1 MKQPRP
7 LSEEADALRE
17 SLSAL
22 IQDSERKPLSS
33 PRRRQLEADI
43 RVLLSDLETALV
55 RIDPVALPTAVF
67 DPSNPAIVGRFT
79 ALALVAQDRHPLVSI
94 APFYGA
100 GVYAIY
106 YRGSFPLYSSLSGS
120 ETPIY
125 VGKASPAT
133 NHALTP
139 RDQGERLAA
148 RLNEHRKNIMR
159 ASTTLSV
166 EDFDARFLVVQSG
179 SEKSAEDYLIS
190 LFRPIWNNEVDI
202 LHGLGKHGDS
212 HLTRTNKRSPWDTL
226 HPGRKWAAGTT
237 EDARTL
243 AQIEAAVAEHFAKA
257 RPYRDF
263 GDVLRVFLDGLR
275 QR

>member
-1 MKQPRP
+1 M
-7 LSEEADALRE
+7 
-17 SLSAL
+17 
-22 IQDSERKPLSS
+22 
-33 PRRRQLEADI
+33 
-43 RVLLSDLETALV
+43 LLSDLEAALV
-55 RIDPVALPTAVF
+55 RIDPVALPTSVF
-67 DPSNPAIVGRFT
+67 DPSNPAIVCRFT
-79 ALALVAQDRHPLVSI
+79 ALALVAQDRHPLASI

-106 YRGSFPLYSSLSGS
+106 YRGGFSLYASLSGS

-133 NHALTP
+133 DHALTP

-159 ASTTLSV
+159 ASTTLSI

-190 LFRPIWNNEVDI
+190 LFQPIWNNEVDI

-212 HLTRTNKRSPWDTL
+212 HLTRANKRSPWDTL

-243 AQIEAAVAEHFAKA
+243 AQIEQAVAEHFAKV

-263 GDVLRVFLDGLR
+263 GDVLRVFLEGLR